1 MNINLTLFG
10 QMLAFFFFVWFC
22 MRLVWPPIVAAMVA
36 RQEQIAE
43 GLETAERAKKDLSLA
58 QKRATDEIKKARGEA
73 AEIIEQARKRSA
85 QMIEEAKREAREEG
99 ERLKAAATTDVQQEV
114 QRAKESLR
122 KEVATLA
129 MLGAERILERD
140 VDAAAHAEMLERLAA
155 DL

>member
-10 QMLAFFFFVWFC
+10 QMIAFFFFVWFC
-22 MRLVWPPIVAAMVA
+22 MRMVWPPIVAAMLA

-58 QKRATDEIKKARGEA
+58 QKCATDEIKKARVEA
-73 AEIIEQARKRSA
+73 SEIIELARRRSE
-85 QMIEEAKREAREEG
+85 QMIEEAKREARAEG
-99 ERLKAAATTDVQQEV
+99 ERVKAAATTDVQQEV

-122 KEVATLA
+122 KEVAALA
-129 MLGAERILERD
+129 LLGAECILERD
-140 VDAAAHAEMLERLAA
+140 VDAASHAEMLERLAA

>member
-22 MRLVWPPIVAAMVA
+22 MRMVWPPIVAAMAA

-43 GLETAERAKKDLSLA
+43 GLETAQRAKKDLDLA
-58 QKRATDEIKKARGEA
+58 QKRATDELKKARAEA

-85 QMIEEAKREAREEG
+85 QMIEEAKRDAREEG
-99 ERLKAAATTDVQQEV
+99 ERLKAAASTDVQQEL
-114 QRAKESLR
+114 QRAREALR
-122 KEVATLA
+122 KEVAALA
-129 MLGAERILERD
+129 VIGAERILERS
-140 VDAAAHAEMLERLAA
+140 VDASAHAEMLERLAA